1 MELYFLGTG
10 AGMPTTERNVT
21 SIALR
26 MFDERGTF
34 WLFDAGEA
42 TQHQILK
49 SPLKPSKLEKI
60 FVTHLHGD
68 HIFGL
73 PGLLSSR
80 SHQGGTEKLEIY
92 GPTGLRQYIETS
104 LQLSQSHLNYEVLT
118 IEIDEGIVFED
129 EQCKVEAARLDHR
142 IESFGYRVIEKD
154 RPGRIDVEALTKAG
168 IPPGPIY
175 GKLKQGVDVV
185 LEDGTVINPH
195 QFIGAPIPGMIVT
208 ILGDT
213 RPCAGS
219 RYLANGADVLV
230 HEATFMEGLESLAE
244 NFYHSTT
251 RQAAETA
258 RDAGVGQLVLTHFSA
273 RYSDIEPLV
282 VEAKLIYPHTIAA
295 NQLELIPIRRRHEEQ
310 VE

>member
-1 MELYFLGTG
+1 
-10 AGMPTTERNVT
+10 VT

-80 SHQGGTEKLEIY
+80 SHQGGTEALEIY
-92 GPTGLRQYIETS
+92 GPAGLQQYIETS
-104 LQLSQSHLNYEVLT
+104 LQLSQSHLNYE
-118 IEIDEGIVFED
+118 IQIKEIDEGIVFED

-142 IESFGYRVIEKD
+142 IESFGYRVVEKD

-175 GKLKQGVDVV
+175 GKLKQGEDVV
-185 LEDGTVINPH
+185 LEDGAVIYAK
-195 QFIGAPIPGMIVT
+195 QYISEPISGMIVT

-213 RPCAGS
+213 RPCEGS
-219 RYLANGADVLV
+219 RYLAQNADVLV
-230 HEATFMEGLESLAE
+230 HEATFMEGLESLAGT
-244 NFYHSTT
+244 FYHSTT

-273 RYSDIEPLV
+273 RYSDVEPLLE
-282 VEAKLIYPHTIAA
+282 EAKLIFPNTLAA
-295 NQLELIPIRRRHEEQ
+295 KQLELIPIRRDRTSLA
-310 VE
+310 

>member
-80 SHQGGTEKLEIY
+80 SHQGGTETLEIY
-92 GPTGLRQYIETS
+92 GPAGLRQYIETS
-104 LQLSQSHLNYEVLT
+104 LQLSQSHLNYDIHIT
-118 IEIDEGIVFED
+118 EIDEGIVFED
-129 EQCKVEAARLDHR
+129 GQCKVEASRLDHR
-142 IESFGYRVIEKD
+142 IESFGYRVVEKD
-154 RPGRIDVEALTKAG
+154 RQGRIDVEALTKAG

-175 GKLKQGVDVV
+175 GKLKQGEDVV
-185 LEDGTVINPH
+185 LEDGSVIYA
-195 QFIGAPIPGMIVT
+195 QQYISEPIPGTIVT

-213 RPCAGS
+213 RPCEGS
-219 RYLANGADVLV
+219 RYLAQRADVLV
-230 HEATFMEGLESLAE
+230 HEATFMGGLETLAE
-244 NFYHSTT
+244 TFYHSTS

-258 RDAGVGQLVLTHFSA
+258 RDAGVGQLILTHFSA
-273 RYSDIEPLV
+273 RYSDVEPLME
-282 VEAKLIYPHTIAA
+282 EAKQIFPNTLAA
-295 NQLELIPIRRRHEEQ
+295 KQLELIPVRKRRDTTT
-310 VE
+310 